1 MSTES
6 VGQHGFRAAGCRTY
20 PSPHQVQETRSA
32 AVTELSARTGC
43 ASCSDKPSRHCDGR
57 EMNSPQIA
65 LTVRCKGG
73 ERIEELRIEE
83 ISSYGPQRRSFWI
96 VKVPPS
102 ARCLG
107 SCAGQF
113 HMRLPDSPRPSARWH
128 PRQGPPTPPYGPTKR
143 QRAVWLVT
151 GLPNSM
157 AGPHFPRDCGR
168 TCTAFDCRPG

>member
-1 MSTES
+1 
-6 VGQHGFRAAGCRTY
+6 
-20 PSPHQVQETRSA
+20 
-32 AVTELSARTGC
+32 VTELSARTGC

-128 PRQGPPTPPYGPTKR
+128 PPPGPADAALWADEKAKGR
-143 QRAVWLVT
+143 LVSHRSSQFH
-151 GLPNSM
+151 GG
-157 AGPHFPRDCGR
+157 AAFPS
-168 TCTAFDCRPG
+168 